1 MNKKTIIIILLAL
14 VAVTGQ
20 AQNIGKDSLYVLGTV
35 ADGFTKAAVPDALV
49 TLMRQDST
57 VVDTLRVTESHSYT
71 YGVGKGVA
79 TTQYYFKMS
88 RQPADYIIKVE
99 HPNYETI
106 CTPYSQKR
114 VSRRLQYTH
123 IPTIYLKKTAKAH
136 HFEGG
141 SLGEVV
147 VKATKVKNGVE
158 GRHAGI

>member
-14 VAVTGQ
+14 VALTGQ

-35 ADGFTKAAVPDALV
+35 ADGFTKAAVPDAFV

-71 YGVGKGVA
+71 YGVGKGAA

-99 HPNYETI
+99 HPNYESI

-123 IPTIYLKKTAKAH
+123 IPTDRQGPPLRGRLSGR
-136 HFEGG
+136 GG
-141 SLGEVV
+141 GKSH
-147 VKATKVKNGVE
+147 KSKNGME
-158 GRHAGI
+158 GRHVGI